1 MEQKEPI
8 GALFDSI
15 LYYTPD
21 DLNNLIDGLTRE
33 QSFYVLSQ
41 CVEYAHKSGLLSL
54 SESELASK
62 ALRVMNQKFA
72 SQDIIG

>member
-15 LYYTPD
+15 LYYKPD
-21 DLNNLIDGLTRE
+21 DLNNLIDCLTRE
-33 QSFYVLSQ
+33 QSFYVLTQ
-41 CVEYAHKSGLLSL
+41 CIEYSHKSGLFTLT
-54 SESELASK
+54 ESELVSK

-72 SQDIIG
+72 QQDIIG